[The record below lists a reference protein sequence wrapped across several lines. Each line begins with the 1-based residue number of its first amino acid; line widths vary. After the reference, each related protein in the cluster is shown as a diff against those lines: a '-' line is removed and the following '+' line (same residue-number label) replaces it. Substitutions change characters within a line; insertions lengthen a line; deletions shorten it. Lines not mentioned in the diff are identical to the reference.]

1 MSQHKTWVLDS
12 LSELRVEVPYGARFS
27 LKLLSGAAEIFGA
40 EITNHMIDV
49 SGDNIAVFTYTG
61 CTLEGSGTWTNDY
74 IPSETPPPLHLNIH
88 ACLQEIRRDRNHTQ
102 GPRVMIIGPVD
113 SGKSTLC
120 RQLINYAIRDH
131 VQPVFVDLDVG
142 QAHVS
147 VPGTI
152 SAAVVTHP
160 WTIAV
165 S

>member
-88 ACLQEIRRDRNHTQ
+88 ACLQVSKTSIVEC
-102 GPRVMIIGPVD
+102 RVCYELA
-113 SGKSTLC
+113 TLA
-120 RQLINYAIRDH
+120 LW
-131 VQPVFVDLDVG
+131 
-142 QAHVS
+142 
-147 VPGTI
+147 PGLKKC
-152 SAAVVTHP
+152 
-160 WTIAV
+160 
-165 S
+165 

>member
-102 GPRVMIIGPVD
+102 GPRVSHQSMTKPRRRLLHFFHSEEAPLVLGD
-113 SGKSTLC
+113 DYWA
-120 RQLINYAIRDH
+120 R
-131 VQPVFVDLDVG
+131 
-142 QAHVS
+142 
-147 VPGTI
+147 
-152 SAAVVTHP
+152 
-160 WTIAV
+160 
-165 S
+165 